1 LTLEANLSPSFVNAG
16 YSFVGWS
23 TLPGGGGTTFN
34 NGSVYSFSSDITLY
48 AQWTAPFHSVTFVEN
63 DSPSDVVVSQQSAN
77 SAEALT
83 NFVSLSPSFSNSGKA
98 FSGWTTNADGTGTT
112 YSDGATYS
120 FGSDLDL
127 YAKWTSTA
135 HTVTFHQNDT
145 ALDATTVTQI
155 AGAATTLNAF
165 ANLTPAFTNPG
176 FNFTGWNTSSSGS
189 GTAYA
194 NGANYGF
201 NSDLNLYAQWSAMVA
216 PPTSG
221 GTTPPNTTPTT
232 TLPKN
237 LIVTFNSGGSSP
249 VISSQSIVAGSHL
262 TLPVASSQ
270 SHGTF
275 TQTGWFTAVFG
286 GSFIGRSGSV
296 ITPTSTETLFAQWA
310 LSTQTGKQALL
321 VGAIGPFVVNSSAL
335 GATLKAQVRDIA
347 LGMRSKGYAVATTYG
362 FSVPSERQLGKTLS
376 ARRAASVATYLRSVL
391 ASLHVKAV
399 AMHSAGEGSV
409 HGATKALNRRV
420 EIFLTL

>member
-1 LTLEANLSPSFVNAG
+1 
-16 YSFVGWS
+16 
-23 TLPGGGGTTFN
+23 
-34 NGSVYSFSSDITLY
+34 
-48 AQWTAPFHSVTFVEN
+48 
-63 DSPSDVVVSQQSAN
+63 
-77 SAEALT
+77 
-83 NFVSLSPSFSNSGKA
+83 
-98 FSGWTTNADGTGTT
+98 
-112 YSDGATYS
+112 
-120 FGSDLDL
+120 
-127 YAKWTSTA
+127 
-135 HTVTFHQNDT
+135 
-145 ALDATTVTQI
+145 
-155 AGAATTLNAF
+155 
-165 ANLTPAFTNPG
+165 
-176 FNFTGWNTSSSGS
+176 
-189 GTAYA
+189 
-194 NGANYGF
+194 
-201 NSDLNLYAQWSAMVA
+201 
-216 PPTSG
+216 
-221 GTTPPNTTPTT
+221 
-232 TLPKN
+232 
-237 LIVTFNSGGSSP
+237 
-249 VISSQSIVAGSHL
+249 
-262 TLPVASSQ
+262 VASSQ

-286 GSFIGRSGSV
+286 GSFVGRSGSV